1 MSIRDNEHYDNS
13 TDMIER
19 IRRLREAAERK
30 MNAFGNPA
38 DYDVRIIHGHKGQS
52 SADRQMTL
60 PLEAIDE
67 IRSAS

>member
-13 TDMIER
+13 SDMIER

-30 MNAFGNPA
+30 MNTFGDPA
-38 DYDVRIIHGHKGQS
+38 DYDVRIIRGHNGQA

-67 IRSAS
+67 TRFAS